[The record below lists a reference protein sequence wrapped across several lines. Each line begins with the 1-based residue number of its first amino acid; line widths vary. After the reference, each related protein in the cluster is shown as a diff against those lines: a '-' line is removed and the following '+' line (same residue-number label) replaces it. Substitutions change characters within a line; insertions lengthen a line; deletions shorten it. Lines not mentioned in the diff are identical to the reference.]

1 MRRVRAGRLATRRYK
16 VRRRKMGWLLL
27 IAGIGLGLATS
38 SAYLRFMRPLPQT
51 HISAQPAPTLPPEET
66 QADERTVTLAGQSW
80 YALQLGVYD
89 DAETAGRD
97 AESYRARGAGGYI
110 FRKDGCRLLA
120 AAYTA
125 RADAQAVMSRLKTR
139 HGLDTEVVEIVSPE
153 ITLRLSGQKGQL
165 TALTDAFSAMEKL
178 CGHLYKLSL
187 SLDRQETEAAEAL
200 TALQSEQDTL
210 AALSARLQA
219 RFGASAPAAVLSL
232 KQILDG
238 SAQSL
243 SAVSAA
249 KTLTQLGAQVKY
261 CHLECICRMAAYASG
276 LTN

>member
-89 DAETAGRD
+89 DAETAGREAD
-97 AESYRARGAGGYI
+97 ALRARGAGGYI

-178 CGHLYKLSL
+178 CGHLYQLSL

-243 SAVSAA
+243 AGASAA

-276 LTN
+276 LAQ

>member
-27 IAGIGLGLATS
+27 IAGISLGFGA
-38 SAYLRFMRPLPQT
+38 SAYLRFMQPLPQT

-89 DAETAGRD
+89 DAEAAGREAD
-97 AESYRARGAGGYI
+97 ALRARGAGGYI

-153 ITLRLSGQKGQL
+153 ITLLLSGQKGQL
-165 TALTDAFSAMEKL
+165 TALADAFSAMEKL
-178 CGHLYKLSL
+178 CGHLYQLSL

>member
-1 MRRVRAGRLATRRYK
+1 
-16 VRRRKMGWLLL
+16 MGWLLL

-97 AESYRARGAGGYI
+97 AESYRVRGAGGYI

-178 CGHLYKLSL
+178 CGHLYQLSL

>member
-1 MRRVRAGRLATRRYK
+1 
-16 VRRRKMGWLLL
+16 MGWLLL

-51 HISAQPAPTLPPEET
+51 QISAQPAPTLPPEET

-80 YALQLGVYD
+80 YALQIGVYD

-97 AESYRARGAGGYI
+97 ADALRARGAGGYI

-178 CGHLYKLSL
+178 CGHLYQLSL

-276 LTN
+276 LAQ

>member
-16 VRRRKMGWLLL
+16 VRRQKMGWLLL
-27 IAGIGLGLATS
+27 IAGISLGFGA
-38 SAYLRFMRPLPQT
+38 SAYLRFLQPLPQT
-51 HISAQPAPTLPPEET
+51 HISVQPAPTLPPEET
-66 QADERTVTLAGQSW
+66 QADERTVTLAAQSW
-80 YALQLGVYD
+80 YALQSGVFD
-89 DAETAGRD
+89 DASAAGQEAD
-97 AESYRARGAGGYI
+97 ALRARGAGGYI

-139 HGLDTEVVEIVSPE
+139 HGLSTEIVEIVSPE

-178 CGHLYKLSL
+178 CGHLYQLSL

-200 TALQSEQDTL
+200 TALQSERDTL
-210 AALSARLQA
+210 SVLSARLQS
-219 RFGASAPAAVLSL
+219 RFGASAPAAVLGL
-232 KQILDG
+232 KQILDDCV
-238 SAQSL
+238 QSL
-243 SAVSAA
+243 TAASAA